1 MYIRT
6 EAIEVPPEE
15 VVELDP
21 SRTYISTYLDDPAT
35 GKNSCSKAFPKGLA
49 FKRYFGTGVFVYSST
64 PKKYPN
70 LSATA

>member
-35 GKNSCSKAFPKGLA
+35 GK
-49 FKRYFGTGVFVYSST
+49 
-64 PKKYPN
+64 KYCFN
-70 LSATA
+70 YKFATRQFEVSMVRDDNNDWKIVCVEP

>member
-1 MYIRT
+1 MNVMYIRT

-35 GKNSCSKAFPKGLA
+35 GKIYCFNYKF
-49 FKRYFGTGVFVYSST
+49 
-64 PKKYPN
+64 
-70 LSATA
+70 ATRQFEVSMVRDDNNDWKIVCVEP